1 MRCCQS
7 VPGLG
12 GILILVFTVLSFGC
26 RVQPEENSGP
36 DGFRDRA
43 APIPLG
49 EWLPDMVDKSG
60 DKTDWRIFQTEFTDW
75 VRVSVVVAESN
86 AKISIGIYEVHGI
99 LVAETF
105 KPKGV
110 QPGFRIELKRRLGPG
125 VYYARVRHLSGSG
138 TAYSIRLDL
147 GSEANSGSSVDSL
160 APPPE

>member
-1 MRCCQS
+1 MTAA
-7 VPGLG
+7 L
-12 GILILVFTVLSFGC
+12 GC
-26 RVQPEENSGP
+26 RVQPEEKSGP
-36 DGFRDRA
+36 DGYRDRA

-49 EWLPDMVDKSG
+49 EWLPDMVDKEG
-60 DKTDWRIFQTEFTDW
+60 DRTDWRIFQTEFTDW

-86 AKISIGIYEVHGI
+86 AKVSIGIYEVHGI

-110 QPGFRIELKRRLGPG
+110 QPGFRVELKRRLRPG
-125 VYYARVRHLSGSG
+125 VYYAKIRHVSGSN

-147 GSEANSGSSVDSL
+147 GPQANTGSSVDSL